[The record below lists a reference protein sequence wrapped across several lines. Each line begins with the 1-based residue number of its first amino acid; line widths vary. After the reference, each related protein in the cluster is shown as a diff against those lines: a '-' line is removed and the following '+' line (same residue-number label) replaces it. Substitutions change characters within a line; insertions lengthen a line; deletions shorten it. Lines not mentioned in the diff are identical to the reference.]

1 MEGDNMSYTAL
12 YRKWRP
18 NIFEEI
24 IGQKHIVDTLKNQIK
39 NNSIAHAYLF
49 NGTRGTG
56 KTTIARVF
64 SRAINCENRK
74 EYNPCNECDICLGS
88 INETLMDII
97 EIDAASN
104 NGVDNIREL
113 RENIKYPP
121 SKAKYKVYIIDEV
134 HMLSQGAFNALLKIL
149 EEPPS
154 YVVFILATTELH
166 KIPDTIHSRCQTY
179 SFKRVTQKDI
189 KDRMKF
195 ILESMN
201 IEYEDKALD
210 VVIKKGE
217 GAVRDSLSLLDM
229 CISASENGILYE
241 EVMNVLGLSNEE
253 LYYDIV
259 NAIIKNDPLN
269 LMKKVEL
276 VFNEGKNIVYF
287 LKDLIMYLRNI
298 LLLKTSEELKSILDL
313 PNEEIER
320 LLELSKNIS
329 SNNLLRII
337 EILIDRDNSM
347 KYSNNARVSLE
358 ITLLKALNSNFEL
371 SLSSLVDRVEKLE
384 KKHKNLESQNISF
397 NKEIKT
403 NNLKSNEPDCAKESK
418 IENLE
423 ILETENKSI
432 KISKREEVENEALD
446 DNNDIDKF
454 KIILDN
460 WDATLNYIKK
470 YKIAIHA
477 FLIEGMPKYIENN
490 NLIIGFDEKFGF
502 HLNAIEKK
510 ENKDIIEKVIYKQHG
525 IKINIL
531 PKFNNDINGVEIN
544 KINEKEIK
552 DEVKEFFK
560 NYEDKLEIIE

>member
-1 MEGDNMSYTAL
+1 MSYTAL